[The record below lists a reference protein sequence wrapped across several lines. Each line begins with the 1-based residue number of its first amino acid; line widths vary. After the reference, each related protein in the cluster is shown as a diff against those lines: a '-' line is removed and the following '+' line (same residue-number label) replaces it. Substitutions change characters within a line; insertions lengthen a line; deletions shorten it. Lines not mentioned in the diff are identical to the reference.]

1 MAVTEIAGAVKVA
14 LEILKGHID
23 DPKRR
28 LRAIQDYRDALR
40 KYLVQVGN
48 EKEDMDKVDS
58 IILDFIL
65 SLHEL

>member
-1 MAVTEIAGAVKVA
+1 MAVAEIAGAIKIA
-14 LEILKGHID
+14 LEILKSYID

-28 LRAIQDYRDALR
+28 LKAIQDYRDALR
-40 KYLVQVGN
+40 KYLAEINN
-48 EKEDMDKVDS
+48 EDNMAEIDS

>member
-1 MAVTEIAGAVKVA
+1 MAVSEIAGAVKIA
-14 LEILKGHID
+14 LELLKSHID

-28 LRAIQDYRDALR
+28 LKAIQDYRDQLR
-40 KYLVQVGN
+40 KYLEQTNQIQNMG
-48 EKEDMDKVDS
+48 EVDS